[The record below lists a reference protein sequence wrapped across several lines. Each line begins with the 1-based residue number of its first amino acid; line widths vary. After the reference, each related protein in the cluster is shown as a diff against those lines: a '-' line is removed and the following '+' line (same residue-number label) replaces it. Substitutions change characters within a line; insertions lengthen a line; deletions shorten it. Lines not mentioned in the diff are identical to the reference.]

1 MNICIF
7 TNKFPY
13 FFLSLITPTKNSYKS
28 IIRYILNCKVLSY
41 IILKKY
47 SHVILSFSLNFFVE
61 NILVKSIGL
70 ISFGTKS
77 IMAI

>member
-1 MNICIF
+1 M
-7 TNKFPY
+7 
-13 FFLSLITPTKNSYKS
+13 
-28 IIRYILNCKVLSY
+28 
-41 IILKKY
+41 ILKKY
-47 SHVILSFSLNFFVE
+47 SQVILSFSLNFFGE